1 LLIREPEIVMD
12 FETLFREVQE
22 KHRRFLRSLFWSDA
36 CEVVGSLLVAAVFYY
51 AGTRRFGGWPL
62 FAAAALM
69 ICLALCYVVNRA
81 IQRRKARAFGNSA
94 KGAIERALHQVNHRI
109 WLCES
114 VSWWYL
120 LLCIVAGTL
129 PVAHGIAFV
138 SSRGPVPYWLTL
150 TAVMVGIGASVMV
163 IWFGSWLNRRA
174 VRNDLA
180 PRREELMAVARE
192 LS

>member
-1 LLIREPEIVMD
+1 MD
-12 FETLFREVQE
+12 FETLLKQTQE
-22 KHRRFLRSLFWSDA
+22 KHRKFLRSLFWSDA
-36 CEVVGSLLVAAVFYY
+36 REVVGSLLVAAIFYY
-51 AGTRRFGGWPL
+51 AGTWPAGGWPL

-69 ICLALCYVVNRA
+69 ICLALCYVLNRA
-81 IQRRKARAFGNSA
+81 IQGRKVRAFGGSA

-109 WLCES
+109 WLCEN

-138 SSRGPVPYWLTL
+138 SSRGPVPYWLTM
-150 TAVMVGIGASVMV
+150 TAVMVGIGASVMT
-163 IWFGSWLNRRA
+163 IFFASWLNRRE
-174 VRNDLA
+174 VRKHLM

-192 LS
+192 LNWKGTVSC